1 MRSSQDSAARRDWGS
16 QDSDAFES
24 GREGKISFP
33 LLSER
38 HEGLGREVGEGLGNW
53 TSMYLDVNK
62 LKVTVAGPS
71 DSYQHH
77 TSLN

>member
-1 MRSSQDSAARRDWGS
+1 MRSSQDSAAQRDWGS

-38 HEGLGREVGEGLGNW
+38 HEGLGREVGEGLGNCEVPC
-53 TSMYLDVNK
+53 LD
-62 LKVTVAGPS
+62 
-71 DSYQHH
+71 QHV
-77 TSLN
+77 LRCQQA